1 MRSAD
6 AVEQL
11 RSELG
16 QDLYFIEI
24 NAAKNREMT
33 ERLARMASPDEFDYA
48 ALGYTLHN
56 LYTAFESYFLRIAKF
71 FENDIEEPGRHRSLL
86 ERMTLRIEGMRPSLF
101 GLDFLPRLDELR
113 RFRHAFAICTRLLSY
128 RRKWPMP
135 TSTLLGLRSISGRT
149 TKRLTSSFDRSSKPF
164 RTFDGLRRPTTHV
177 IPGEVSRC
185 ARTNANASSTSAA
198 TSSNTS

>member
-1 MRSAD
+1 MRSTD

-33 ERLARMASPDEFDYA
+33 ERLVRMASPDEFDYA

-71 FENDIEEPGRHRSLL
+71 FENDMEEPGWHRSRL

-113 RFRHAFAICTRLLSY
+113 RFRHAFRNLYKTPLIPKKVADANEYATGIAIDFRPY
-128 RRKWPMP
+128 HEAFDEF
-135 TSTLLGLRSISGRT
+135 LRSLKQT
-149 TKRLTSSFDRSSKPF
+149 LQD
-164 RTFDGLRRPTTHV
+164 V
-177 IPGEVSRC
+177 
-185 ARTNANASSTSAA
+185 
-198 TSSNTS
+198 